1 MTKIIVQ
8 GGNRLSGTVKV
19 SGAKNAVLPILAAAL
34 LPSKGESLLED
45 VPLLSDVEHML
56 SLLEV
61 LGVQAAETA
70 PNQFRLNAEQLRSP
84 EAPSDLVRKL
94 RASFLVLGPLLAR
107 FGKVKVSLPGGC
119 AIGARKIDL
128 HIKGLEAL
136 GAIVTETPEYV
147 EAVAPGGR
155 LRGADIYLDFAS
167 VGATQNIMMAA
178 VLAEGKTVI
187 ENAAKEPE
195 IVDLANYLNKMG
207 AEVRG
212 AGTDVIRINGV
223 KELHG
228 AEHTIIPD
236 RIEAG
241 TFLVAAAISKGD
253 VYVEGAISEHL
264 LPVIAKL
271 KEAGADVQVDVKGVR
286 VTAKGPLKPLDVKT
300 LVYPGFPTDM
310 QAQMMALLTVTP
322 GVSYVTETVFENRYM
337 HVNELRR
344 MGANIRIE
352 DRTAVITGVKKLK
365 AARVT
370 STDLRCGACLILAAL
385 AAEGSTEVGGV
396 HHIER
401 GYVNIVEKFRRLG
414 ADIQEVATEA
424 VEPAVEE
431 QPYGQVSVG

>member
-1 MTKIIVQ
+1 LTKIIVQ
-8 GGNRLSGTVKV
+8 GGKKLSGTVKV

-34 LPSKGESLLED
+34 LPSKGESRLEE
-45 VPLLSDVEHML
+45 VPQLSDVEHML

-61 LGVQAAETA
+61 LGVKTEETE
-70 PNQFRLNAEQLRSP
+70 PGKFRLNAERLQSS

-119 AIGARKIDL
+119 AIGERKIDL
-128 HIKGLEAL
+128 HLKGFEAL
-136 GAIVTETPEYV
+136 GAKVTQTAQYV
-147 EAVAPGGR
+147 EAFAPNGR
-155 LRGADIYLDFAS
+155 LRGANIYLDFAS

-195 IVDLANYLNKMG
+195 IVDLANFLNKMG
-207 AEVRG
+207 AQVRG
-212 AGTDVIRINGV
+212 AGTDVIRIQGV
-223 KELHG
+223 QELCG

-241 TFLVAAAISKGD
+241 TFLVAAAITKGD

-271 KEAGADVQVDVKGVR
+271 KEAGVAVTSDVKGVR
-286 VTAKGPLKPLDVKT
+286 VTATGPLKPLDVKT

-322 GVSYVTETVFENRYM
+322 GVSYVTETVFENRFM

-344 MGANIRIE
+344 MGANIRV
-352 DRTAVITGVKKLK
+352 DGRTAVITGVKKLIG
-365 AARVT
+365 ARVT
-370 STDLRCGACLILAAL
+370 STDLRAGACLILAGL
-385 AAEGSTEVGGV
+385 AAEGRTEVYGV
-396 HHIER
+396 QHIDR
-401 GYVNIVEKFRRLG
+401 GYVDIVAKLRSLG
-414 ADIQEVATEA
+414 ADIERVDIE
-424 VEPAVEE
+424 EPVVLE
-431 QPYGQVSVG
+431 QPVPQVSVG

>member
-8 GGNRLSGTVKV
+8 GGNKLTGTVKV
-19 SGAKNAVLPILAAAL
+19 SGAKNAVLPILAASL
-34 LPSKGESLLED
+34 LPSSGVSLLEE
-45 VPLLSDVEHML
+45 VPRLSDVEHML

-61 LGVQAAETA
+61 LGVRTEETA
-70 PNQFRLNAEQLRSP
+70 DGRFRLQAEQLRSP

-119 AIGARKIDL
+119 AIGERKIDL

-136 GAIVTETPEYV
+136 GATVTETPAYV
-147 EAVAPGGR
+147 EAIAKHGR
-155 LRGADIYLDFAS
+155 LRGADIYLDFPS

-212 AGTDVIRINGV
+212 AGTDLIRIHGV
-223 KELHG
+223 EKLHG
-228 AEHTIIPD
+228 AEHTVIPD

-241 TFLVAAAISKGD
+241 TFLVAAAITRGD

-271 KEAGADVQVDVKGVR
+271 KEAGLDVTTDVKGVR
-286 VTAKGPLKPLDVKT
+286 VTAKGPLKPLDLKT

-322 GVSYVTETVFENRYM
+322 GISYVTETVFENRFM

-344 MGANIRIE
+344 MGANIHV
-352 DRTAVITGVKKLK
+352 DGRTAVITGVKQLTP
-365 AARVT
+365 ARVT
-370 STDLRCGACLILAAL
+370 STDLRAGACLILAGLTAN
-385 AAEGSTEVGGV
+385 GDTEIGGL

-401 GYVNIVEKFRRLG
+401 GYVDIVDKFRRLG
-414 ADIQEVATEA
+414 AQISYVDKQ
-424 VEPAVEE
+424 E
-431 QPYGQVSVG
+431 QPVHDRPMNQVSVG